1 VLNKCDKPPPEVAAP
16 WEKTKAEVEA
26 SEDGE
31 EMALDD
37 DEEEWG
43 GAFN

>member
-16 WEKTKAEVEA
+16 WEKTKAEEEA
-26 SEDGE
+26 SE

-37 DEEEWG
+37 DEEEFE
-43 GAFN
+43 GAALFN